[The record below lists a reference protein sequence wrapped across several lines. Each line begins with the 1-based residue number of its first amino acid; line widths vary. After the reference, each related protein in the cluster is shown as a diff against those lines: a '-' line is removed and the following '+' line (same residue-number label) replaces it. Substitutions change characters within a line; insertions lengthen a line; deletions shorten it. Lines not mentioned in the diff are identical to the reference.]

1 MLSQPQIHRG
11 HGDIRNGALIENSV
25 SSVAQ
30 LKNLSEGEYGT
41 DIGVS

>member
-1 MLSQPQIHRG
+1 MLSQPQRYRG
-11 HGDIRNGALIENSV
+11 QGDIRNEALIENFV

-30 LKNLSEGEYGT
+30 LKNISEGEYGT

>member
-11 HGDIRNGALIENSV
+11 HGVFRNGALIENSV

>member
-11 HGDIRNGALIENSV
+11 HGDIRNGALIENFLSF
-25 SSVAQ
+25 VAQ

>member
-1 MLSQPQIHRG
+1 MLSQPQIQKG
-11 HGDIRNGALIENSV
+11 HEDIRNEALIENSV

>member
-1 MLSQPQIHRG
+1 MHSQPQIHRE

-25 SSVAQ
+25 PSVAQ